1 LFPLFFFFVH
11 RGLKKKSRQ
20 KAKKKDNRNYI
31 IAILVVFPTTE
42 PMHPLFPPY
51 FIEYNFIPFIQT
63 NNYFYFLS
71 STSIF
76 FNSTSILDMPK
87 GTAEKTP
94 DVITRVCT
102 INLHKRMVKAGNRK
116 SIGFKK
122 RAPRAIREIKK
133 FATQMMNTKDVR
145 VDTELNK
152 FIWSKG
158 VRNIPYRVRVKLSRR
173 MNDDEEAD
181 EKLYTFAQLVPVPAG
196 GFKGLLNET
205 VQGEADEE

>member
-1 LFPLFFFFVH
+1 MP
-11 RGLKKKSRQ
+11 KTKS
-20 KAKKKDNRNYI
+20 
-31 IAILVVFPTTE
+31 E
-42 PMHPLFPPY
+42 PM
-51 FIEYNFIPFIQT
+51 
-63 NNYFYFLS
+63 
-71 STSIF
+71 
-76 FNSTSILDMPK
+76 
-87 GTAEKTP
+87 P
-94 DVITRVCT
+94 DVVTRVCT

-181 EKLYTFAQLVPVPAG
+181 EKLYTFAQLVPVPLG
-196 GFKGLLNET
+196 KFKGLQNET
-205 VQGEADEE
+205 IAADVEE